1 MASGDGFQAPT
12 FPNKGPRF
20 EANSKL
26 KKLASGARVPVSPT
40 SANGNFGYENSIESV
55 SENDD
60 GESLR
65 SAEDA
70 GLGECEE
77 MDQDFEFIR
86 EVLTTHAQEFG
97 QK

>member
-1 MASGDGFQAPT
+1 MT
-12 FPNKGPRF
+12 
-20 EANSKL
+20 
-26 KKLASGARVPVSPT
+26 PT
-40 SANGNFGYENSIESV
+40 SADGDQLLPTSLGGGQPLSARHRPEGINFGNENSIESV

-70 GLGECEE
+70 GGDVEE

-86 EVLTTHAQEFG
+86 EVLSTHAQEFG
-97 QK
+97 